1 MMTCEATLM
10 QRSSPNSCLCRTQAA
25 QAAETNPELK
35 QLMKS
40 LEQENESLR
49 DKVQNMGHIL
59 KANQQTVGAYIANSQ
74 QVLQRA
80 GMADKQ
86 RTRSRS
92 PR

>member
-1 MMTCEATLM
+1 MLGP
-10 QRSSPNSCLCRTQAA
+10 RCRC
-25 QAAETNPELK
+25 QAAEVAGSNPELK
-35 QLMKS
+35 QLMNS

-49 DKVQNMGHIL
+49 DKVQSMGHIL

-80 GMADKQ
+80 GMSEKQ
-86 RTRSRS
+86 RSRSRS

>member
-1 MMTCEATLM
+1 
-10 QRSSPNSCLCRTQAA
+10 
-25 QAAETNPELK
+25 
-35 QLMKS
+35 MKS